1 MGPFTQKGSHRDQ
14 HHRHTLLS
22 ESLFC
27 CVCKYHA
34 SFSDGGL
41 RRKLKNK
48 SIEINNVCEDL
59 LGTLS
64 PDTISIREAYTSDT
78 SRNRKRTPR
87 VLFSPDERLRT
98 GKTRKMTQQ
107 NIQLNSNEV
116 GECPNSITET
126 DLKKNALKKEIGTDL
141 ISKLLKMTI
150 HEQRSILASF
160 CEDYSKNTIESVLG
174 IKVSPQEWNKIRIHR
189 RYPGPYKPVIK
200 SKIYR
205 QKVSTTHLQRL
216 LTFLQTPG
224 YLQRVAFGTKV
235 EQVLDGNDFERLD
248 NISRVVRLSKITADF
263 LIAMDQEAIYEGSL
277 PSSEVRCQHLERGT
291 FRRCLLQRNH
301 KLDGYSNQCK
311 FTEKGSVATRTIEE
325 FIKTLTSGQI
335 KALSGLDDI
344 KEIKGRKS
352 FQSLRLLSKSMAWN
366 IIQ

>member
-1 MGPFTQKGSHRDQ
+1 M
-14 HHRHTLLS
+14 
-22 ESLFC
+22 
-27 CVCKYHA
+27 
-34 SFSDGGL
+34 
-41 RRKLKNK
+41 
-48 SIEINNVCEDL
+48 
-59 LGTLS
+59 
-64 PDTISIREAYTSDT
+64 
-78 SRNRKRTPR
+78 
-87 VLFSPDERLRT
+87 
-98 GKTRKMTQQ
+98 
-107 NIQLNSNEV
+107 
-116 GECPNSITET
+116 
-126 DLKKNALKKEIGTDL
+126 KKNALKKEIGTDL

-174 IKVSPQEWNKIRIHR
+174 IKVSHKEWNKIRIHR

-301 KLDGYSNQCK
+301 NLDGSSNQCK

-325 FIKTLTSGQI
+325 FVKTLTSGQI

-344 KEIKGRKS
+344 KEIKGQKS
-352 FQSLRLLSKSMAWN
+352 FQSLRLLSKKVWHGT
-366 IIQ
+366 